1 MSMETQDNKTLLF
14 SKLEVNICASF

>member
-1 MSMETQDNKTLLF
+1 METQDNKILLF